1 MSFIKLENILNK
13 SIKKAGIKKQLD
25 TALALD
31 NFSEIIA
38 DIFGAAAKGKIQPM
52 YLGDGVLNIACLS
65 DILAQEIKFKEQE
78 IINRLN
84 QPYSKKVVEQL
95 RILV

>member
-1 MSFIKLENILNK
+1 MPFIKLENILNK
-13 SIKKAGIKKQLD
+13 NIKKAGIKKQLD
-25 TALALD
+25 TAQALD
-31 NFSEIIA
+31 NFSEIIT
-38 DIFGAAAKGKIQPM
+38 DIFGTSAKNKVQPM
-52 YLGDGVLNIACLS
+52 YLGDGILNIACLS